1 MHPQMFTQIYQ
12 VVHSSVDLFA
22 IHLNHKVPLYVSPVP
37 VLHAWDMDALN
48 VNWSGLTAYTY
59 PPMAL
64 LHRAIH
70 VRQYNC
76 LIIVMAP
83 GWPGMPWFLGPSAA
97 LNRDP
102 TSVTSVNNISTST
115 PGV

>member
-1 MHPQMFTQIYQ
+1 MHPQFCKQIYQ

-22 IHLNHKVPLYVSPVP
+22 THLNHKARLYISPVP
-37 VLHAWDMDALN
+37 VQHAWDMDALN
-48 VNWSGLTAYTY
+48 INWSGLTAYSY

-70 VRQYNC
+70 VRQLPDHCNDPR
-76 LIIVMAP
+76 LARDALV
-83 GWPGMPWFLGPSAA
+83 LGPSAA

-102 TSVTSVNNISTST
+102 TSVTSVNNISTSM